1 MAFASNLA
9 SCKTFLRWAVI
20 CCAAL
25 WEGRLLAQPIGGLLT
40 NASQIRN
47 LTFAEASRPLRVEL
61 RGVVVTEAGPAGNL
75 AVVISDGTAGIYLL
89 GTTNSFAGVHRGDL
103 LAVDGVSDPGEF
115 APIVRVGSFHKLGT
129 APIPAPQKVTFEQ
142 MIAGSLDGQLVEV
155 SGVVRSWAMIT
166 DTNEFGVWHMDLAAG
181 GGRLTVSSNREH
193 PPGVE
198 QDAEVR
204 VQGVC
209 FYQFNARR
217 QVLSP
222 LVFISRD
229 VTVEI
234 EKAAP
239 ADPFATPIRSVSTL
253 LQFSPTTDYKHR
265 IHARGIVTHQQPGTV
280 LWLRDNESGLQVLTH
295 QPDKLNTGDDIDVV
309 GYLHYG
315 AEVPVLEDAI
325 FRRRSSGLAPQP
337 VKITEADQAFDHEED
352 LISIDAIL
360 TEAQPILEGWAF
372 TFQDKDV
379 TFKAIL
385 RKAVTERAARDWR
398 PGSRV
403 RVSGICSLISDDS
416 RPVSRPVV
424 SGIYRPRSFQILL
437 RSTEDLMLISPAPWW
452 TPSHIIL
459 VFGAVA
465 CASLIVTALVMLAA
479 KRRLGEQAVQ
489 RARAEAEFTAILSER
504 NRVAREIHDTLA
516 QGLAATSVQLALAK
530 KNVNGASEALG
541 HHLETAHELVRESLA
556 EARDSIWNMRAHVL
570 ESRDLAGALR
580 EIAKQRCE
588 GTGIETNV
596 EVSGES
602 RRFAP
607 MVENNLLRI
616 GQEAIFNA
624 TKYAHAKRI
633 TVKVKFG
640 AKAFRM
646 MVRDDGCGFDAAHP
660 PAGADSFGLT
670 AMRERAGEL
679 KGELQVNSDRERGT
693 EVVFT
698 MPLSRE

>member
-1 MAFASNLA
+1 
-9 SCKTFLRWAVI
+9 VY
-20 CCAAL
+20 
-25 WEGRLLAQPIGGLLT
+25 
-40 NASQIRN
+40 
-47 LTFAEASRPLRVEL
+47 V
-61 RGVVVTEAGPAGNL
+61 
-75 AVVISDGTAGIYLL
+75 L
-89 GTTNSFAGVHRGDL
+89 GTTNIFADVHRGDL
-103 LAVDGVSDPGEF
+103 LEVDGVTDPGEF
-115 APIVRVGSFHKLGT
+115 APIVRLNSFHKLGT
-129 APIPAPQKVTFEQ
+129 APIPAPQKVTFEE

-166 DTNEFGVWHMDLAAG
+166 DTNEFGLWHMDLAVG
-181 GGRLTVSSNREH
+181 GGRLTVSSNHEH

-229 VTVEI
+229 FTVEV
-234 EKAAP
+234 EKPAP

-253 LQFSPTTDYKHR
+253 LQFSPATDYKHR
-265 IHARGIVTHQQPGTV
+265 VHVRGIVTHQQPGV
-280 LWLRDNESGLQVLTH
+280 LVWLRDNESGLQVQTH
-295 QPDKLNTGDDIDVV
+295 QPEKLHPGDDIDVV

-315 AEVPVLEDAI
+315 KEVPVLEDAI
-325 FRRRSSGLAPQP
+325 FRRRSSGPAPEP
-337 VKITEADQAFDHEED
+337 VKLNESGQAFDHEED
-352 LISIDAIL
+352 LISIDALL
-360 TEAQPILEGWAF
+360 TEAQPTLDGWAF
-372 TFQDKDV
+372 TFQDNDV

-385 RKAVTERAARDWR
+385 RKAVNDRVLSNWQ

-416 RPVSRPVV
+416 RPVV
-424 SGIYRPRSFQILL
+424 SGIYRPRLFQIFL
-437 RSTEDLMLISPAPWW
+437 RSTDDLMLIAPPPWW
-452 TPSHIIL
+452 TPSHIIM
-459 VFGAVA
+459 VFGFVA
-465 CASLIVTALVMLAA
+465 CASLIVAAMVMLAA
-479 KRRLGEQAVQ
+479 RHRLREQTAQ
-489 RARAEAEFTAILSER
+489 RTMAEAEFAAILAER

-530 KNVNGASEALG
+530 KNVTGASEALG
-541 HHLETAHELVRESLA
+541 HHLEAAHALVRESLA
-556 EARDSIWNMRAHVL
+556 EARDSIWNMRAHIL
-570 ESRDLAGALR
+570 ESRDMAGALR
-580 EIAKQRCE
+580 EIAKQRCD
-588 GTGIETNV
+588 GTGIETSV

-633 TVKVKFG
+633 TVKLEFG
-640 AKAFRM
+640 AKEFRLV
-646 MVRDDGCGFDAAHP
+646 VRDDGCGFDPTHP
-660 PAGADSFGLT
+660 PTAAGRFGLT

-679 KGELQVNSDRERGT
+679 KGELQVNSNRERGT
-693 EVVFT
+693 EIIFT

>member
-1 MAFASNLA
+1 
-9 SCKTFLRWAVI
+9 
-20 CCAAL
+20 
-25 WEGRLLAQPIGGLLT
+25 
-40 NASQIRN
+40 
-47 LTFAEASRPLRVEL
+47 
-61 RGVVVTEAGPAGNL
+61 
-75 AVVISDGTAGIYLL
+75 
-89 GTTNSFAGVHRGDL
+89 
-103 LAVDGVSDPGEF
+103 
-115 APIVRVGSFHKLGT
+115 
-129 APIPAPQKVTFEQ
+129 
-142 MIAGSLDGQLVEV
+142 
-155 SGVVRSWAMIT
+155 
-166 DTNEFGVWHMDLAAG
+166 
-181 GGRLTVSSNREH
+181 
-193 PPGVE
+193 
-198 QDAEVR
+198 
-204 VQGVC
+204 
-209 FYQFNARR
+209 
-217 QVLSP
+217 

-265 IHARGIVTHQQPGTV
+265 IHARGVVTHQQPGVV

-295 QPDKLNTGDDIDVV
+295 QPEQLNAGDDIDVV

-325 FRRRSSGLAPQP
+325 FRRRSSGPAPQP
-337 VKITEADQAFDHEED
+337 VQLKEANQAFDHEED
-352 LISIDAIL
+352 LISIDALL
-360 TEAQPILEGWAF
+360 TEAQPILEGLAF

-385 RKAVTERAARDWR
+385 RKAVSERVAGDWH

-416 RPVSRPVV
+416 RPVV

-437 RSTEDLMLISPAPWW
+437 RSADDLMLLSPAPWW

-459 VFGAVA
+459 VFGVVA
-465 CASLIVTALVMLAA
+465 CASLIVTAFVMLAA
-479 KRRLGEQAVQ
+479 KRRLREQAVQ
-489 RARAEAEFTAILSER
+489 RARAEAEFTAILAER

-588 GTGIETNV
+588 GTGIETSV
-596 EVSGES
+596 EVSGDS

-616 GQEAIFNA
+616 GQEAIFNS

-633 TVKVKFG
+633 TVKLEFG
-640 AKAFRM
+640 AKEFRLV
-646 MVRDDGCGFDAAHP
+646 VRDDGCGFDPAHP
-660 PAGADSFGLT
+660 PAAADSFGLT
-670 AMRERAGEL
+670 AMRERADEL
-679 KGELQVNSDRERGT
+679 KGELQVHSDRERGT
-693 EVVFT
+693 EVIFT

>member
-1 MAFASNLA
+1 MAVLSKLA
-9 SCKTFLRWAVI
+9 GDRTLLKWAVI
-20 CCAAL
+20 AFVAFA
-25 WEGRLLAQPIGGLLT
+25 EVRSLAQPAGGVVT

-47 LTFAEASRPLRVEL
+47 LTFAEASRPLPVKL
-61 RGVVVTEAGPAGNL
+61 HGVVVTEAGPSGNL
-75 AVVISDGTAGIYLL
+75 AVVISDGTAGVYLL
-89 GTTNSFAGVHRGDL
+89 GTTNTFAGVHRGEL
-103 LAVDGVSDPGEF
+103 LEVDGVTDPGEF
-115 APIVRVGSFHKLGT
+115 APIVRVNSFHKLGT
-129 APIPAPQKVTFEQ
+129 APIPAPQKVTFEE
-142 MIAGSLDGQLVEV
+142 MIAGSLDGQPVEV
-155 SGVVRSWAMIT
+155 SGVVRSWAKIT
-166 DTNEFGVWHMDLAAG
+166 DTNEFGLWHMDLAVG
-181 GGRLTVSSNREH
+181 GGRLTVSSNHEH

-229 VTVEI
+229 VTVEV
-234 EKAAP
+234 EKPAP

-265 IHARGIVTHQQPGTV
+265 IHARGIVTHQQPGV
-280 LWLRDNESGLQVLTH
+280 LLWLRDNESGLQVLTH
-295 QPDKLNTGDDIDVV
+295 QPEKLNAGDDIDVV

-325 FRRRSSGLAPQP
+325 FRRRSSGPAPQP
-337 VKITEADQAFDHEED
+337 VKLSDAGRAFDHEED
-352 LISIDAIL
+352 LISIDALLI
-360 TEAQPILEGWAF
+360 EAQPILEGWVF
-372 TFQDKDV
+372 TFQDQDV

-385 RKAVTERAARDWR
+385 RKVLSDGAGNWQ

-416 RPVSRPVV
+416 RPVV
-424 SGIYRPRSFQILL
+424 SGIYRPRSFQIFL
-437 RSTEDLMLISPAPWW
+437 RSTDDLVLISPPPWW

-459 VFGAVA
+459 VFGIVA
-465 CASLIVTALVMLAA
+465 CASLIATALVMLAA
-479 KRRLGEQAVQ
+479 KRRLREQAVQ
-489 RARAEAEFTAILSER
+489 RAMAEAEFAAILAER

-541 HHLETAHELVRESLA
+541 HHLESAHELVRESLA

-570 ESRDLAGALR
+570 ESRDMAGALR

-588 GTGIETNV
+588 GTGIETSV

-602 RRFAP
+602 RRFSP

-633 TVKVKFG
+633 TVKLEFG
-640 AKAFRM
+640 GKEFRLI
-646 MVRDDGCGFDAAHP
+646 VRDDGCGFDAAHP
-660 PAGADSFGLT
+660 PAAADSFGLT
-670 AMRERAGEL
+670 TMRERAGEL

-698 MPLSRE
+698 MPLSPE

>member
-1 MAFASNLA
+1 M
-9 SCKTFLRWAVI
+9 
-20 CCAAL
+20 
-25 WEGRLLAQPIGGLLT
+25 RLPAQPVDNALT
-40 NASQIRN
+40 NAAQIRN
-47 LTFAEASRPLRVEL
+47 LTFAEALRSRPVKL
-61 RGVVVTEAGPAGNL
+61 RGVVVTEAGPPGNL
-75 AVVISDGTAGIYLL
+75 AVVISDGTTGIYLL
-89 GTTNSFAGVHRGDL
+89 GSTNAFAGVHRGEL
-103 LAVDGVSDPGEF
+103 LEVEGVTDPGEF
-115 APIVRVGSFHKLGT
+115 APIVRLNSFRKLGT
-129 APIPAPQKVTFEQ
+129 GTIPDPQKVTFEQ

-166 DTNEFGVWHMDLAAG
+166 DTNEFGVWHMDLAVG
-181 GGRLTVSSNREH
+181 GGRLTVSSNHEH

-229 VTVEI
+229 VNVEI
-234 EKAAP
+234 EKPAP

-265 IHARGIVTHQQPGTV
+265 IHARGIVTHQQPGV
-280 LWLRDNESGLQVLTH
+280 LLWLRDNESGLQVLTH
-295 QPDKLNTGDDIDVV
+295 QPELLNPGDDIDVV

-315 AEVPVLEDAI
+315 AEVPMLEDAI
-325 FRRRSSGLAPQP
+325 FRRRSSGPAPQP
-337 VKITEADQAFDHEED
+337 VKLAEANQAFDHEED
-352 LISIDAIL
+352 LVSIDALL
-360 TEAQPILEGWAF
+360 TEAQPVLEGWAF
-372 TFQDKDV
+372 TCQDKDG
-379 TFKAIL
+379 TFKAVL
-385 RKAVTERAARDWR
+385 RRVVTERAAKDWR

-403 RVSGICSLISDDS
+403 RVSGICSVISDD
-416 RPVSRPVV
+416 SRPVV
-424 SGIYRPRSFQILL
+424 SGIYRPRSFQIFL
-437 RSTEDLMLISPAPWW
+437 RSTDDLMVISPPPWW
-452 TPSHIIL
+452 TPSHIIM
-459 VFGAVA
+459 VFGIVA

-479 KRRLGEQAVQ
+479 KRRLREQAGQ
-489 RARAEAEFTAILSER
+489 RAMAEAEFAAILAER

-570 ESRDLAGALR
+570 ESRDMAGALR
-580 EIAKQRCE
+580 EIAKQRCD
-588 GTGIETNV
+588 GTGIETSV

-633 TVKVKFG
+633 TVKLEFD
-640 AKAFRM
+640 AKEFRLV
-646 MVRDDGCGFDAAHP
+646 VRDDGCGFDAAHP
-660 PAGADSFGLT
+660 PTAAGSFGLT
-670 AMRERAGEL
+670 AMRERAQEL
-679 KGELQVNSDRERGT
+679 KGELQVNSDHERGT
-693 EVVFT
+693 EVIFT
-698 MPLSRE
+698 MPLSPE

>member
-1 MAFASNLA
+1 MAAISKLA
-9 SCKTFLRWAVI
+9 RCKTILRWAI
-20 CCAAL
+20 IGFAAL
-25 WEGRLLAQPIGGLLT
+25 LGMRSRAQPAGEVVT

-47 LTFAEASRPLRVEL
+47 LTFAEASRPLRAEL
-61 RGVVVTEAGPAGNL
+61 RGVVVTEAGPPGDL
-75 AVVISDGTAGIYLL
+75 AVVIWDGTAGVYLL
-89 GTTNSFAGVHRGDL
+89 GTRDTFAGVHRGEL
-103 LAVDGVSDPGEF
+103 LEVEGVTDPGEF
-115 APIVRVGSFHKLGT
+115 APIVRVNSFRKLGT

-142 MIAGSLDGQLVEV
+142 MIAGSLDGQPVEV
-155 SGVVRSWAMIT
+155 SGVVRRWAKIT
-166 DTNEFGVWHMDLAAG
+166 DTNEFGVWHMDLAVG
-181 GGRLTVSSNREH
+181 GGRLTVSCNHEH

-229 VTVEI
+229 VGVEV

-265 IHARGIVTHQQPGTV
+265 IHARGIVTYQQPGVV

-295 QPDKLNTGDDIDVV
+295 QPEILNAGDDIDVV

-315 AEVPVLEDAI
+315 AEVPLLEDAV
-325 FRRRSSGLAPQP
+325 FRRRSSGPAPQP
-337 VKITEADQAFDHEED
+337 VKLQEAGQAFDHEED
-352 LISIDAIL
+352 LISIDAWL
-360 TEAQPILEGWAF
+360 TEAQPIMEGWVF
-372 TFQDKDV
+372 TFQDEDA

-385 RKAVTERAARDWR
+385 RKAVSDRLAGDWQ

-416 RPVSRPVV
+416 RPVV
-424 SGIYRPRSFQILL
+424 SGIYRPRSFQILM
-437 RSTEDLMLISPAPWW
+437 RSTDDLMVISPPPWW

-459 VFGAVA
+459 VFGIVA

-479 KRRLGEQAVQ
+479 KRRLREQAVQ
-489 RARAEAEFTAILSER
+489 RSLAEAEFTAILAER

-530 KNVNGASEALG
+530 ENVNGASEALG

-570 ESRDLAGALR
+570 ESRDMAGALR
-580 EIAKQRCE
+580 EIAKQRCD
-588 GTGIETNV
+588 GTGIETTV

-602 RRFAP
+602 RRFSP

-624 TKYAHAKRI
+624 TKYAHARRI
-633 TVKVKFG
+633 TVKLEFG
-640 AKAFRM
+640 AKEFKL
-646 MVRDDGCGFDAAHP
+646 VVQDDGCGFDAAHP
-660 PAGADSFGLT
+660 PAAAGSFGLT
-670 AMRERAGEL
+670 AMRERASEL

-698 MPLSRE
+698 MPLARE